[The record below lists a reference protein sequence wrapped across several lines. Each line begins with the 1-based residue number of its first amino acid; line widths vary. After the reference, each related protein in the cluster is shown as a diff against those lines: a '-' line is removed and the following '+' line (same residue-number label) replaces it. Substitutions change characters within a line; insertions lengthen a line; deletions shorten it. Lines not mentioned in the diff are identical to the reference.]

1 VKFNKITPIY
11 LLVFSL
17 FLSLLFFESASADNQ
32 SCTNLADVFWEDSS
46 GSRLSLGDKVTVGNE
61 IRAVAKTD
69 NSINGAKTA
78 DCQGVK
84 VQFKLCNDGRNCS
97 SSNSSVLGESAF
109 DENGRAAVTWTAAKK
124 PGSNTNEFVFEAAL
138 PNGQKRTVPGRIVVV
153 DAGEVKT
160 CEISKVTGILNKN
173 LVTAAAETN
182 SNCEGKEIIFKL
194 CRQNASNVSATFTD
208 CFQNLGTV
216 KIVNGKAEASGSVAL
231 DILGNRDVSLFVSG
245 RVSGTN
251 QEKFSQLLDFK
262 PGDIS
267 PISSI
272 SLNFTGFKFKIDN
285 PLAGKAENVIDLL
298 AIIANFVFQ
307 LGVPVAVIVII
318 YSGILFLVS
327 RDKPAI
333 VQKAT
338 NGLKYAAIGLAVL
351 LIGKGFVSLIQS
363 ILSIK

>member
-1 VKFNKITPIY
+1 MKFNKITPIY

-61 IRAVAKTD
+61 VRAVAKTD

-182 SNCEGKEIIFKL
+182 SN
-194 CRQNASNVSATFTD
+194 R
-208 CFQNLGTV
+208 
-216 KIVNGKAEASGSVAL
+216 
-231 DILGNRDVSLFVSG
+231 
-245 RVSGTN
+245 
-251 QEKFSQLLDFK
+251 
-262 PGDIS
+262 
-267 PISSI
+267 
-272 SLNFTGFKFKIDN
+272 
-285 PLAGKAENVIDLL
+285 
-298 AIIANFVFQ
+298 
-307 LGVPVAVIVII
+307 
-318 YSGILFLVS
+318 
-327 RDKPAI
+327 
-333 VQKAT
+333 
-338 NGLKYAAIGLAVL
+338 
-351 LIGKGFVSLIQS
+351 
-363 ILSIK
+363 